1 MPVMGLESLMP
12 CTVTT
17 REPRIKSG
25 QGLRRVHAD
34 CRLSIPVAH
43 SGQGGQP
50 ITSEDGSH
58 RCSPRVTKPF
68 RSNRRRPAF
77 LLYATLR
84 RCRSGSMFDELALAI
99 LLLLGGGAAMVIL
112 VVGLQMTALADRIA
126 DRTGLGE
133 AVVGGVL
140 LGAATSFSG
149 TVVSFTAALDGRASL
164 AFSNGIGG
172 IAAQTAFLA
181 IADIVYRRANL
192 EHAAAE
198 LANVFQC
205 GVLLALLAIPIA
217 AVTAPEFAV
226 FGVHPASFLLVVV
239 YAFGVA
245 ATARIREKPM
255 WHPVQ
260 TDETRADEPEDG
272 DTPDNPARWLI
283 LGFLFLMAVLGTAGW
298 VISQVGAQ
306 LVDRLGISASL
317 VGALVTAVITSL
329 PELVT
334 TIAAIRRGALQLAI
348 GGIIGGNT
356 FDTLFLTISDI
367 GYRDGS
373 IYHAVG
379 PQDLFWLATGML
391 MTTILMLGLIF
402 RQKKGPGSIGL
413 ESLVLLCIY
422 ALAIAVQAVS
432 ASS

>member
-1 MPVMGLESLMP
+1 
-12 CTVTT
+12 
-17 REPRIKSG
+17 
-25 QGLRRVHAD
+25 
-34 CRLSIPVAH
+34 
-43 SGQGGQP
+43 
-50 ITSEDGSH
+50 
-58 RCSPRVTKPF
+58 
-68 RSNRRRPAF
+68 
-77 LLYATLR
+77 
-84 RCRSGSMFDELALAI
+84 MFDDFALPM
-99 LLLLGGGAAMVIL
+99 LLVIAGGAASVIL
-112 VVGLQMTALADRIA
+112 LVGFRMTDLADRIA

-149 TVVSFTAALDGRASL
+149 TVVSLTAALDGRASL

-181 IADIVYRRANL
+181 IADILYRRANL

-205 GVLLALLAIPIA
+205 GVLLVLLAIPVA
-217 AVTAPEFAV
+217 AFTAPEIAFW
-226 FGVHPASFLLVVV
+226 GVHPASFVLVVV
-239 YAFGVA
+239 YAYGVR
-245 ATARIREKPM
+245 ATARLREQPM
-255 WHPVQ
+255 WRPVE
-260 TDETRADEPEDG
+260 TEETRADEPEDI
-272 DTPDNPARWLI
+272 DTPDKPARWLI
-283 LGFLFLMAVLGTAGW
+283 LRFLLLMVLLGLAGW

-306 LVDRLGISASL
+306 LVDRLELSASL

-334 TIAAIRRGALQLAI
+334 TIAAVRRGALQLAV

-391 MTTILMLGLIF
+391 MTAILMLGLIF
-402 RQKKGPGSIGL
+402 REKKGPASIGR
-413 ESLVLLCIY
+413 ESLLLLCLY
-422 ALAIAVQAVS
+422 GLAIAVQVS
-432 ASS
+432 SRASYFFP